1 MLVLALDT
9 STPAITAGVVELL
22 LPHQMTPPHQLTPH
36 PVTPHPGT
44 QQDSDA
50 GLQDPVRL
58 LAEDVAV
65 DPFGHAEKLLPLI
78 IAALTSAGRSLAEL
92 DAVVVGLGPGPFTG
106 LRVGIV
112 TAASLGD
119 ALGVPV
125 HGVPS
130 HDGLARSVPARN
142 APARSTPAP
151 APAPSVDGTPA
162 LLVVTDAR
170 RREVYLSGY
179 APGGR
184 RVFGP
189 AVLAPAA
196 VDPSAILGS
205 AAQDGFRVVGAGIG
219 LVPVLEQQQLADPG
233 SLSRGLVL
241 AAGRE
246 LVTGAI
252 PGPLV
257 PLYLRRPDVAEPSAP
272 KSTLNAAATL
282 NAQIGGRR

>member
-1 MLVLALDT
+1 
-9 STPAITAGVVELL
+9 
-22 LPHQMTPPHQLTPH
+22 
-36 PVTPHPGT
+36 
-44 QQDSDA
+44 
-50 GLQDPVRL
+50 VRV

-65 DPFGHAEKLLPLI
+65 DPFGHAEKLLPLVT
-78 IAALTSAGRSLAEL
+78 AALASAGRGLDEL

-130 HDGLARSVPARN
+130 HDGLARSIGARTDPA
-142 APARSTPAP
+142 ASGPAASGPA
-151 APAPSVDGTPA
+151 ASGDGTPA
-162 LLVVTDAR
+162 VLVVTDAR

-179 APGGR
+179 ATGGR

-205 AAQDGFRVVGAGIG
+205 AAQDGFWVVGAGVE
-219 LVPVLEQQQLADPG
+219 LVSVLQQQQVADPG

-272 KSTLNAAATL
+272 KSTLNART
-282 NAQIGGRR
+282 GGRR

>member
-22 LPHQMTPPHQLTPH
+22 LPHQLTP
-36 PVTPHPGT
+36 G
-44 QQDSDA
+44 DLDA

-78 IAALTSAGRSLAEL
+78 TAALTSAGRSLAEL
-92 DAVVVGLGPGPFTG
+92 NAVVVGLGPGPFTG
-106 LRVGIV
+106 LRVGVV

-130 HDGLARSVPARN
+130 HDGLARSVPAL
-142 APARSTPAP
+142 AAP
-151 APAPSVDGTPA
+151 APAGPVPATHGPAGPVPFVDCTPA

-184 RVFGP
+184 RAFGP
-189 AVLAPAA
+189 SVLAPAA
-196 VDPSAILGS
+196 VDPLAILGS
-205 AAQDGFRVVGAGIG
+205 AAEDGFRVVGAGVG
-219 LVPVLEQQQLADPG
+219 LVPVLEKQQVADPG

-272 KSTLNAAATL
+272 KSTLNVAATP
-282 NAQIGGRR
+282 NAQTGGRR